1 VAAFGPALA
10 RSRYGSA
17 IGSIFWPYD
26 MCLWP
31 SGQRRRRVAGR
42 QNTRTPGRQDFAK
55 RPSRSRPIPRDA
67 QRVGHANLGRVSP
80 SVHFEFE
87 ICDRDGRAA
96 LTCTIVIAIV
106 ASPCALV
113 IGQIAFAK
121 IQTSRT
127 RPIFGLYR
135 VTLWLANLITAF
147 SNLGTRRSLR

>member
-1 VAAFGPALA
+1 MKLTGLSLSSVLQRHLPPGQAQNG
-10 RSRYGSA
+10 
-17 IGSIFWPYD
+17 
-26 MCLWP
+26 CLNP
-31 SGQRRRRVAGR
+31 SETSSSSTLSKGRRPTPDCVLDNHQRRTDL
-42 QNTRTPGRQDFAK
+42 TRWPLSALRA
-55 RPSRSRPIPRDA
+55 RI
-67 QRVGHANLGRVSP
+67 ANLGRVSP

-96 LTCTIVIAIV
+96 LTRTIVIAIF

-135 VTLWLANLITAF
+135 VTLWLANLIAAF